1 MWQLVKACCVRQLL
15 MVWNCVLHVTHARD
29 EWFQI
34 SSENRLCTLKH
45 TWSHVNNIQIFLI
58 SLPQATTAAALTAPA
73 TNQQQPFNQINL
85 IHEIS
90 SNTHMTGGRRYSKR
104 IFNRTL
110 TGSQE
115 TWGTIKHVRAMLR
128 ENNYRQGLQDF
139 ICGVFRQSFIIC
151 IILSVVKNSYCHH
164 NEACACNTCM
174 EACANQ
180 WRKHKVEKCSCC
192 VVQFYGL
199 SNEWFGY

>member
-1 MWQLVKACCVRQLL
+1 

-90 SNTHMTGGRRYSKR
+90 SNIHMTGGRRYSKR
-104 IFNRTL
+104 IFNSIL
-110 TGSQE
+110 TASWE
-115 TWGTIKHVRAMLR
+115 TRGAIKHVPAKLR
-128 ENNYRQGLQDF
+128 KNNYLQGLQDF
-139 ICGVFRQSFIIC
+139 NCGVFLQSLIIC
-151 IILSVVKNSYCHH
+151 IILSVVKIATATTMKHVPATH
-164 NEACACNTCM
+164 VWRHEPINEGNIKLRCW
-174 EACANQ
+174 EVQ
-180 WRKHKVEKCSCC
+180 LLCC
-192 VVQFYGL
+192 TVLWAFKWMIRIL
-199 SNEWFGY
+199 DIWFE